1 MSSLFIYMNGLE
13 VGEYQQ
19 SRSGAQSFN
28 YADSWIERNN
38 PTPLSLSMPLTQQKH
53 QGDVVYNY
61 FDNLLPDSLE
71 IRNRI
76 QARVHA
82 KTNRPFDLLSQ
93 IGNDC
98 VGAIQ
103 LLGERS
109 APNIK
114 SISSNPIDEQ
124 TIANNLDNYQ
134 TLPLGMSD
142 TDDFRLSLAGA
153 QEKTAYL
160 KLDGE
165 WHRPIGTTPTTHIF
179 KLPIGRNGMGVD
191 LSDSV
196 ENEWICLKILKAFD
210 LPVAEAE
217 MERFVDKKALVVERF
232 DRQFS
237 EDRSWI
243 IRHPQ
248 EDMCQVLSTSPGLK
262 YEQDGGPNILNIMD
276 TLNGSIQPQ
285 DDRYQFMKTLFIFW
299 LLGATDGHAKNF
311 SVFLKPLGRYQLT
324 PIYDVLSVYPLIE
337 KRQLELKKTRMA
349 MALHSKNTHYQ
360 WHTIQH
366 RHWLSQ
372 AEKVRFPKALMS
384 QIINEVCCT
393 LDDVISH
400 VTSELPTDFPAD
412 ISNSIFKNMKKA
424 KHKCCINSF

>member
-1 MSSLFIYMNGLE
+1 MSSLFIYMNGLD
-13 VGEYQQ
+13 VGEYRQ
-19 SRSGAQSFN
+19 SSSGAQSFN
-28 YADSWIERNN
+28 YSDSWIDRNN
-38 PTPLSLSMPLTQQKH
+38 PTPLSLSMPLTQKKH

-76 QARVHA
+76 QARVNA
-82 KTNRPFDLLSQ
+82 KTNRPFDLLNK

-103 LLGERS
+103 LLEEHS

-114 SISSNPIDEQ
+114 SIKSMPVDEQ
-124 TIANNLDNYQ
+124 TIANNLDNYR

-142 TDDFRLSLAGA
+142 TDDFRISLAGA

-160 KLDGE
+160 KLDGK
-165 WHRPIGTTPTTHIF
+165 WHRPIGATPTTHIF
-179 KLPIGRNGMGVD
+179 KLPIGKNGMGVD

-217 MERFVDKKALVVERF
+217 MGRFKDKKVLIVERF

-237 EDRSWI
+237 ENKSWI

-262 YEQDGGPNILNIMD
+262 YEQDGGPDISNIMD
-276 TLNGSIQPQ
+276 TLNGATQPQ
-285 DDRYQFMKTLFIFW
+285 NDRYQFMKTLFIFW
-299 LLGATDGHAKNF
+299 LPGATDGHAKNF

-324 PIYDVLSVYPLIE
+324 PIYDVLSTYPLIE
-337 KRQLELKKTRMA
+337 KKQLEFKKIKMA
-349 MALHSKNTHYQ
+349 LALHSKNTHYK
-360 WHTIQH
+360 WHAIQH

-372 AEKVRFPKALMS
+372 ADKVRFPNQLMF
-384 QIINEVCCT
+384 QIIDEVYDA
-393 LDDVISH
+393 LEDVIKH
-400 VTSELPTDFPAD
+400 VTDQLSNDFPAD
-412 ISNSIFKNMKKA
+412 VSDPIFENMRKLKQQYT
-424 KHKCCINSF
+424 KIQH